1 MKDRRGQAVVELAL
15 IIPVLLLLVLGVVE
29 FGRLFNAY
37 MTVQHAAREGA
48 RLGIL
53 GATDNEIMN
62 RVLQNTVT
70 LDPAQV
76 VIGIAPAAGSRPS
89 GSILTVSVSYNFRV
103 LMPLLS
109 SVVGSTIPITAT
121 LSMRVE

>member
-1 MKDRRGQAVVELAL
+1 MKDRRGQALVELAL
-15 IIPVLLLLVLGVVE
+15 IVPILLFLVLGVVE

-53 GATDNEIMN
+53 GASDNEIRN
-62 RVLQNTVT
+62 RVLQNTVS
-70 LDPAQV
+70 LDPALV
-76 VIGIAPAAGSRPS
+76 SVAIAPSSSSRTS
-89 GSILTVSVSYNFRV
+89 GTILTVYVSYNFTV

-109 SVVGSTIPITAT
+109 SVIGSSIPVTAA
-121 LSMRVE
+121 LSMRME

>member
-1 MKDRRGQAVVELAL
+1 VKDRRGQALVELAL
-15 IIPVLLLLVLGVVE
+15 IVPILLFLVLGVVE

-53 GATDNEIMN
+53 GASDNEIRN
-62 RVLQNTVT
+62 RVLQNTVS
-70 LDPAQV
+70 LDPALV
-76 VIGIAPAAGSRPS
+76 SVAIAPSSSSRTS
-89 GSILTVSVSYNFRV
+89 GTILTVYVSYNFTV

-109 SVVGSTIPITAT
+109 SVIGSSIPVTAA
-121 LSMRVE
+121 LSMRME